1 MLEAY
6 GARSLRGLLSAML
19 EVTLVRKSDKKSK
32 ETSVLG
38 MHIIRREIPLPCIFK
53 LFFNQ
58 KTV

>member
-6 GARSLRGLLSAML
+6 GARSLMGLLSAML

-32 ETSVLG
+32 ETSILG
-38 MHIIRREIPLPCIFK
+38 MHIIRREIPLPCI